1 MCERPIRPHRI
12 DLAYCYRCRTF
23 RGWSLLGTSISM
35 QKRLNRSR
43 CHLEWDSCGPMGA
56 GLWLLTNL
64 NVDERTSSLKLLGYA
79 CRSYR
84 MIYQNGSWNHVLGGL
99 HSWAIWY
106 IKCTTGRFVCGS
118 DAALCQIILTTYSAA
133 NRLRGFLSSRS
144 RCRRQIIYAVYLL
157 YICDLWQ
164 TKYRHIIDFPSRQR
178 EVRFNRTKIPVSK
191 LPQEPFVKHS

>member
-1 MCERPIRPHRI
+1 MCERPIRLHRI

-23 RGWSLLGTSISM
+23 RGWSLLGTPISM

-43 CHLEWDSCGPMGA
+43 CHLEWDSSVWAHGC
-56 GLWLLTNL
+56 
-64 NVDERTSSLKLLGYA
+64 
-79 CRSYR
+79 
-84 MIYQNGSWNHVLGGL
+84 WNHVLGGL

-106 IKCTTGRFVCGS
+106 IKCTTGRFVCGR

-133 NRLRGFLSSRS
+133 NRLRGFQCSRS

-157 YICDLWQ
+157 YICDLLQ
-164 TKYRHIIDFPSRQR
+164 TNYRHIIDFPSRQS
-178 EVRFNRTKIPVSK
+178 EVRFNRTKTPEGK